1 MQKKQFTKV
10 QSLQDKSN
18 KELKN
23 LKNKTVLLQSN
34 EGIATITLNRP
45 EVKNAINIAM
55 HEDLQQ
61 AFTIAGNDPNVKV
74 IILQGQGGAFSSG
87 ADLKS
92 IPINDFDSFDH
103 GDYLAKT
110 YNKLIE
116 IIEAI
121 DKPIIAYLNGISVGA
136 GLSIALACDFRY
148 ATPDAILGV
157 SFLKIA
163 LVPDAGASYYLP
175 RLVGLQKALELC
187 LGEPITAEEALQ
199 CGLINKIGCPMEFA
213 QKLRQVPITT
223 FGLMKKNIRN
233 SFDKSLSEV
242 LAMEV
247 DAQRQAG
254 KSFEHIQAIQNFIQ
268 KMK

>member
-1 MQKKQFTKV
+1 MNTVIYEV
-10 QSLQDKSN
+10 QAG
-18 KELKN
+18 
-23 LKNKTVLLQSN
+23 V
-34 EGIATITLNRP
+34 ATITMNRP
-45 EVKNAINIAM
+45 EVRNAINLEM

-61 AFTIAGNDPNVKV
+61 AFTEAKNDENVRV

-92 IPINDFDSFDH
+92 IPVDNFASFDH

-116 IIEAI
+116 IIESI

-148 ATPDAILGV
+148 ADANAILGV
-157 SFLKIA
+157 SFLKIG

-187 LGEPITAEEALQ
+187 LGEPITAEAALE
-199 CGLINKIGCPMEFA
+199 CGLINQIGSPAEFA
-213 QKLRQVPITT
+213 QKLTRVPLTSY
-223 FGLMKKNIRN
+223 GLMKKNMRN
-233 SFDKSLSEV
+233 SFDMSLTEV

-247 DAQRQAG
+247 ETQRKAG
-254 KSFEHIQAIQNFIQ
+254 KSPEHIQAIMSFVT
-268 KMK
+268 KK